1 VLSKW
6 DKKYK
11 EIQKQ
16 KQIDGKL
23 DNEKQRIDNVIFN
36 RMSPNLR

>member
-11 EIQKQ
+11 ELQKQ

-23 DNEKQRIDNVIFN
+23 DNEKQRE
-36 RMSPNLR
+36 